1 MLAEQVSYTRSQIQT
16 RPNQTGLS
24 PFSVEVH
31 SRVNALWVRGHWG
44 VGVCLLQHTGNPT
57 EERGL
62 TCFPGEAEG
71 QSLYL
76 PLFWAGGRGHRG
88 PGS

>member
-71 QSLYL
+71 QSPYL